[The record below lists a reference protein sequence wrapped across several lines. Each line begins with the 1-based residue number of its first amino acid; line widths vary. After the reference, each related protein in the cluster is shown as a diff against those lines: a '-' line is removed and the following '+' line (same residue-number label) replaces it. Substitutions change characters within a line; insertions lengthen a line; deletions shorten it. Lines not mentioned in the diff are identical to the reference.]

1 MWGGTFF
8 IASILYILVMAQN
21 EVGILWSKRGRCKK
35 KVLSFLPNVFLNS
48 ITESGCL
55 KKEAITKEEHFFP
68 QLFKNRIDYH
78 LKRHEKTKRRQL
90 IKELLN
96 VAASG
101 ILQDNCQSL
110 LTANLGV

>member
-1 MWGGTFF
+1 MEQEG
-8 IASILYILVMAQN
+8 
-21 EVGILWSKRGRCKK
+21 EVQEEGFEFPSKCIFKQYYRIG
-35 KVLSFLPNVFLNS
+35 VS
-48 ITESGCL
+48 
-55 KKEAITKEEHFFP
+55 EERSNNKRRTFFP

-96 VAASG
+96 VATSG